1 MYVKLGMV
9 GGKIRCQVLTSLNVD
24 MFIPGTAVGS
34 PSFYPMHQ
42 VLVNVGY
49 TVLEGEPA
57 LYLYELEETKFY
69 TLHETT
75 LQGAL

>member
-1 MYVKLGMV
+1 MYVKLGMA
-9 GGKIRCQVLTSLNVD
+9 GGEICCQVLTSLNID
-24 MFIPGTAVGS
+24 MFTPGASVGS
-34 PSFYPMHQ
+34 PSLYPMHQ

-57 LYLYELEETKFY
+57 LYLYELEETKLY
-69 TLHETT
+69 APHETT